1 MKSRIILSVVALLF
15 LGAFAGLI
23 VSMGRMHE
31 DLVKTAILENA
42 KLSSQ
47 AIAEFRT
54 LYTKNVVQKV
64 KDAGIEVTHDYHGK
78 PNAIPLPAT
87 MSMELGKSM
96 GQQLDGAET
105 RLYSK
110 KKEGG
115 LRDAFQKKAWSNLN
129 ERPEIPFYEFTT
141 LNGKFVLR
149 YAVADRMRESCVN
162 CHPSGRT

>member
-1 MKSRIILSVVALLF
+1 MKSGIILSVVALLF

-23 VSMGRMHE
+23 VFMGRMHE

-110 KKEGG
+110 Y
-115 LRDAFQKKAWSNLN
+115 
-129 ERPEIPFYEFTT
+129 PF
-141 LNGKFVLR
+141 
-149 YAVADRMRESCVN
+149 
-162 CHPSGRT
+162 P

>member
-1 MKSRIILSVVALLF
+1 
-15 LGAFAGLI
+15 
-23 VSMGRMHE
+23 MGRMHE

-110 KKEGG
+110 Y
-115 LRDAFQKKAWSNLN
+115 
-129 ERPEIPFYEFTT
+129 PF
-141 LNGKFVLR
+141 
-149 YAVADRMRESCVN
+149 
-162 CHPSGRT
+162 P